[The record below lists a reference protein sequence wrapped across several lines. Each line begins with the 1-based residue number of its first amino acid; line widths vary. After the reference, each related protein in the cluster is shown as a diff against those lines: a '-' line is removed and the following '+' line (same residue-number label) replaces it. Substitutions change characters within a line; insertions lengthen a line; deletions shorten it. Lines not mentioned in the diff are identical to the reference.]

1 MRRRAPLLAW
11 AAVLACARASTHHA
25 DNSIVSA
32 VKRVEK
38 PDHQCSSAES
48 WGEVQRLLRDGDV
61 LTLPGAA
68 DAFVGDVTSGF
79 VTVKC
84 WQEGVRVPDLGSRDV
99 WEVSATFPRGVC
111 PIPKVPEAKCRIE
124 QAYSLSDDLLL
135 SPAAPRFWFY
145 IFLVCTVVFLS
156 AVVSALTVGC
166 FSLTEEDLQLYEKRR
181 PGSRHQ
187 CDRLRGQLKHQNRLL
202 CTLLISAPPRAP
214 HPSPSHGP
222 AAAAPGNLHAR
233 RPSIP
238 MCRHS
243 QLDSQSRLA
252 GPPRPA
258 RPAARVA
265 PPLDQSRHH
274 LRRDAAAGR
283 DHPEIS
289 HRTRPRPK
297 IRSRDPIPGSD
308 PEIRSRD
315 PIPRSH

>member
-11 AAVLACARASTHHA
+11 AGVVACASTRHA
-25 DNSIVSA
+25 DDSIVSSVA
-32 VKRVEK
+32 RVEQPASK
-38 PDHQCSSAES
+38 CSNAAS
-48 WGEVQRLLRDGDV
+48 WGEVLRLLRDGDV
-61 LTLPGAA
+61 LDLPGTS

-99 WEVSATFPRGVC
+99 WEGSATFPRGVC

-202 CTLLISAPPRAP
+202 CTLLISAPPRA
-214 HPSPSHGP
+214 SAP
-222 AAAAPGNLHAR
+222 A
-233 RPSIP
+233 
-238 MCRHS
+238 
-243 QLDSQSRLA
+243 
-252 GPPRPA
+252 PRPA
-258 RPAARVA
+258 PPPPPPALRARRASTPIRVA
-265 PPLDQSRHH
+265 P
-274 LRRDAAAGR
+274 LR
-283 DHPEIS
+283 I
-289 HRTRPRPK
+289 RT
-297 IRSRDPIPGSD
+297 I
-308 PEIRSRD
+308 
-315 PIPRSH
+315 